1 MSERIVVGMS
11 GGVDSSVAAL
21 LLKEQ
26 GYDVIGVFMKN
37 WEEDGEDGVCT
48 AESDWRD
55 VREVCDMIGIPY
67 YAVNFAQEYWDRVFS
82 YFLAEYRAGR
92 TPNPDVLCNRE
103 IKFRAFL
110 DFAMKLG
117 ASRMA
122 TGHFVQTNSAGEL
135 LRGVDPNKDQSY
147 FLYMLKDWQLKRAM
161 FPVGGMTKADVRRI
175 AEEKG
180 LPVSRKKDSTG
191 VCFIGERK
199 FKQFLSQYLPAQP
212 GDMVAPDGRAVGRHD
227 GLMYYTLGQRRGLGI
242 GGCGDGR
249 SWFVIGKDLERNRLM
264 VAQGE
269 DHPML
274 YSTRSLCGGVTWI
287 GDAPLAPGETLRCT
301 CKYRYRQGDQPVEAR
316 LEGDKLLLTSLEPQR
331 AVTPGQS
338 AVLYQGERCLGG
350 AVVEEVL
357 DAGEWDCVT
366 IADKPTKCGTT
377 SE

>member
-37 WEEDGEDGVCT
+37 WEEKDENGVCT
-48 AESDWRD
+48 VESDWRD
-55 VREVCDMIGIPY
+55 VREVCDLIGIPY
-67 YAVNFAQEYWDRVFS
+67 YAVNFAREYWDRVFS
-82 YFLAEYRAGR
+82 YFLDEYRAGR

-110 DFAMKLG
+110 DFAMQLG

-122 TGHFVQTNSAGEL
+122 TGHFVQTNEAGDL
-135 LRGVDPNKDQSY
+135 LRGADPNKDQSY
-147 FLYMLKDWQLKRAM
+147 FLYMLHREQLQKAV
-161 FPVGGMTKADVRRI
+161 FPVGGMTKAEVRRI
-175 AEEKG
+175 AAEHG
-180 LPVSRKKDSTG
+180 LPVSQKKDSTG

-199 FKQFLSQYLPAQP
+199 FKQFLAQYLPAQP
-212 GDMVAPDGRAVGRHD
+212 GDMVAPDGRVVGRHD

-249 SWFVIGKDLERNRLM
+249 SWFVIGKDLARNRLL

-274 YSTRSLCGGVTWI
+274 YSTRSLCGDVTWI

-357 DAGEWDCVT
+357 DAGE
-366 IADKPTKCGTT
+366 
-377 SE
+377 

>member
-1 MSERIVVGMS
+1 MS

-122 TGHFVQTNSAGEL
+122 TGHFVQTNEAGEL
-135 LRGVDPNKDQSY
+135 LRGADPNKDQSY
-147 FLYMLKDWQLKRAM
+147 FLYMLKHWQLQRAM

-175 AEEKG
+175 AAEKG
-180 LPVSRKKDSTG
+180 LPVSQKKDSTG

-199 FKQFLSQYLPAQP
+199 FKQFLAQYLPAQP
-212 GDMVAPDGRAVGRHD
+212 GDMVAPDGRVVGRHD

-249 SWFVIGKDLERNRLM
+249 SWFVIGKDLARNRLL

-274 YSTRSLCGGVTWI
+274 YSTRSLCGDVTWI

-357 DAGEWDCVT
+357 DAGE
-366 IADKPTKCGTT
+366 
-377 SE
+377 

>member
-37 WEEDGEDGVCT
+37 WEEQDDNGVCT
-48 AESDWRD
+48 SESDWRD
-55 VREVCDMIGIPY
+55 VREVCDLIGIPY
-67 YAVNFAQEYWDRVFS
+67 YSVNFAQEYWDRVFS
-82 YFLAEYRAGR
+82 YFLDEYRAGR

-110 DFAMKLG
+110 DFAMQLG

-122 TGHFVQTNSAGEL
+122 TGHFVQTNEQGEL
-135 LRGVDPNKDQSY
+135 LRGADLNKDQSY
-147 FLYMLKDWQLKRAM
+147 FLYMLKQRQLQRAM
-161 FPVGGMTKADVRRI
+161 FPVGHLTKAEVRRI

-180 LPVSRKKDSTG
+180 LPVSKKKDSTG

-199 FKQFLSQYLPAQP
+199 FKQFLQTYLPAMP
-212 GDMVAPDGRAVGRHD
+212 GDMVAPDGQVVGRHD

-249 SWFVIGKDLERNRLM
+249 SWFVIGKDLEKNRLL

-274 YSTRSLCGGVTWI
+274 YSTRSIAGGVTWI
-287 GDAPLAPGETLRCT
+287 GDAPIRQGETLQCT
-301 CKYRYRQGDQPVEAR
+301 AKFRYRQGDQPVEAT
-316 LEGDKLLLTSLEPQR
+316 LQGDKLLLRSLVPQR

-338 AVLYQGERCLGG
+338 AVLYHGEKCLGG
-350 AVVEEVL
+350 AVVETVL
-357 DAGEWDCVT
+357 DAGEVPNA
-366 IADKPTKCGTT
+366 IV
-377 SE
+377 E